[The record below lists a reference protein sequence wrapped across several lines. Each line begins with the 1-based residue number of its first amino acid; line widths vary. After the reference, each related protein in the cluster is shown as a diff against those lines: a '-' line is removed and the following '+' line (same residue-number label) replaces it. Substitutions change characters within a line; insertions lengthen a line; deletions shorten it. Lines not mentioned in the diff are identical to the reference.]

1 MESPHGLLLSSFL
14 LLTLSGAYAGDP
26 AADLRRMAVIHSL
39 IPAVPPSASRGAG
52 SEAVNFTAAFRT
64 SDNATL
70 QLSVGILDNSTRQE
84 MYSEWVDLG
93 SPSSTVKVVSNPA
106 AAYSVNNTIQVFVQC
121 SDGQVYYL
129 EQKPKHA
136 VYFVTWYK
144 LPGSL
149 PVDEGGPALLVGR
162 DSVSALAW
170 KGRVAV
176 FVRSM
181 QVSSNLYW
189 STGVAKSF
197 TPWQNLGGN
206 LATDATVVY
215 NPFSGYMEA
224 YAVLSDG
231 KVNRKD
237 QVHDNKWQDW
247 TVLGVSQPAMVNT
260 SRPVAHAMSET
271 IFHGMTEVFALGADG
286 KIKHIWQTTC
296 DNVVNPWGYCTWGL
310 WGNIAGSLSNDI
322 RVAYGYGMEK
332 PQLRGQVNVLATGHN
347 VHLGNEVFFVGK
359 NGSLWHVWQLLRNDV
374 WNGPD
379 LIGRPAEGEIGS
391 LPTIMQDRTGGWWR
405 AYVITTKGQV
415 GIVEQQKN
423 LSISV
428 EQMASGSN
436 LTVSW
441 RVPEDEAAGADWLGV
456 YRRGDDEN
464 RNYLDFRY
472 VQGGQNPKQPPVPK
486 GSVTMAIYLP
496 DGKYDLRYLVNR
508 KFSDVM
514 TTGVEV
520 YNGPEDENWV
530 QLYQGMAI
538 GLGKEG
544 LNITLCVKDGE
555 ATIKKFEQT
564 WEAFL
569 QREFWEGL
577 KLLGVSLGD
586 LVAALVQCE
595 ETAVAEA
602 LNKFVTDLMSCAS
615 AKQCTSFVVDLV
627 KETEIWFKDSYEIF
641 GDIRAASNNFRLLK
655 AYKQGGVCV
664 GRVVKA
670 CIDVDN
676 NITKT
681 VVY

>member
-1 MESPHGLLLSSFL
+1 MEYPHAFLLGSVLLLA
-14 LLTLSGAYAGDP
+14 LSGACAGAPD
-26 AADLRRMAVIHSL
+26 ADLRRMAVIESL
-39 IPAVPPSASRGAG
+39 IPAVPPSANRGPFYS

-93 SPSSTVKVVSNPA
+93 SPSSNVKVVSNPSA
-106 AAYSVNNTIQVFVQC
+106 TYSVNKTIQVFVQC

-129 EQKPKHA
+129 EQMPKHA
-136 VYFVTWYK
+136 IYFVTWYK
-144 LPGSL
+144 LPGTV
-149 PVDEGGPALLVGR
+149 PVDAGWAASLVGR

-170 KGRVAV
+170 KGKVAV

-181 QVSSNLYW
+181 QVASRLYW
-189 STGVAKSF
+189 LTGVAKSF
-197 TPWQNLGGN
+197 TPWQDLGGN

-237 QVHDNKWQDW
+237 QVHDDKWQDW
-247 TVLGVSQPAMVNT
+247 TVLGVGQPDMVNT
-260 SRPVAHAMSET
+260 SRPAAHAMSET

-296 DNVVNPWGYCTWGL
+296 DKVVNPWGYCTWGL
-310 WGNIAGSLSNDI
+310 WGNIAGSLSNDV
-322 RVAYGYGMEK
+322 RVAYESVMER
-332 PQLRGQVNVLATGHN
+332 PQPRGQVNVLATGHN

-359 NGSLWHVWQLLRNDV
+359 NGSLWHVWQLLRDDV
-374 WNGPD
+374 WKGPD
-379 LIGRPAEGEIGS
+379 LVGRPAEGEIAS

-405 AYVITTKGQV
+405 AYVITNKGEV

-423 LSISV
+423 LSLSV

-456 YRRGDDEN
+456 YRHGDGEN

-486 GSVTMAIYLP
+486 GSVTMAMYLP

-520 YNGPEDENWV
+520 YNGPEEENWV
-530 QLYQGMAI
+530 QLYQGMAV

-544 LNITLCVKDGE
+544 LNITNCVKDGE
-555 ATIKKFEQT
+555 ATVKKFEQA

-569 QREFWEGL
+569 QKEFWEGL
-577 KLLGVSLGD
+577 KLLGVSLED
-586 LVAALVQCE
+586 LVTALVQCE
-595 ETAVAEA
+595 ETAIGEA
-602 LNKFVTDLMSCAS
+602 LNKFVTDLVNCAT
-615 AKQCTSFVVDLV
+615 AQ
-627 KETEIWFKDSYEIF
+627 
-641 GDIRAASNNFRLLK
+641 
-655 AYKQGGVCV
+655 Q
-664 GRVVKA
+664 
-670 CIDVDN
+670 
-676 NITKT
+676 
-681 VVY
+681 

>member
-1 MESPHGLLLSSFL
+1 RPQTSE
-14 LLTLSGAYAGDP
+14 P
-26 AADLRRMAVIHSL
+26 A
-39 IPAVPPSASRGAG
+39 PRGA
-52 SEAVNFTAAFRT
+52 
-64 SDNATL
+64 L
-70 QLSVGILDNSTRQE
+70 
-84 MYSEWVDLG
+84 
-93 SPSSTVKVVSNPA
+93 
-106 AAYSVNNTIQVFVQC
+106 
-121 SDGQVYYL
+121 
-129 EQKPKHA
+129 HA
-136 VYFVTWYK
+136 PRRF
-144 LPGSL
+144 GSL
-149 PVDEGGPALLVGR
+149 CC
-162 DSVSALAW
+162 
-170 KGRVAV
+170 
-176 FVRSM
+176 
-181 QVSSNLYW
+181 Y
-189 STGVAKSF
+189 
-197 TPWQNLGGN
+197 GN
-206 LATDATVVY
+206 R
-215 NPFSGYMEA
+215 PF
-224 YAVLSDG
+224 
-231 KVNRKD
+231 
-237 QVHDNKWQDW
+237 
-247 TVLGVSQPAMVNT
+247 
-260 SRPVAHAMSET
+260 
-271 IFHGMTEVFALGADG
+271 
-286 KIKHIWQTTC
+286 
-296 DNVVNPWGYCTWGL
+296 
-310 WGNIAGSLSNDI
+310 
-322 RVAYGYGMEK
+322 
-332 PQLRGQVNVLATGHN
+332 
-347 VHLGNEVFFVGK
+347 
-359 NGSLWHVWQLLRNDV
+359 
-374 WNGPD
+374 
-379 LIGRPAEGEIGS
+379 GRPARAEPYRLEPFERPAPGRRPKAFEPCRPGPVRDVVRAS
-391 LPTIMQDRTGGWWR
+391 PSGQSGPFMAVRTVLRTVERPSRPTDPSDPRTIAWFEL
-405 AYVITTKGQV
+405 TV

-441 RVPEDEAAGADWLGV
+441 RVPEDEAAGADWLGI

-520 YNGPEDENWV
+520 YGGPEDENWV

-555 ATIKKFEQT
+555 ATVKKFEQT

-615 AKQCTSFVVDLV
+615 AKHCTSFVVDLV

-670 CIDVDN
+670 CIDVSN
-676 NITKT
+676 NNVTKT